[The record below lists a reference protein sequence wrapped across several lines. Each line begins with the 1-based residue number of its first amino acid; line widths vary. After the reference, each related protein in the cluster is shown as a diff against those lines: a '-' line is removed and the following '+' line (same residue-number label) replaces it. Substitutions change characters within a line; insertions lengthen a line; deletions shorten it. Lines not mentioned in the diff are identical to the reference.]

1 MACNHRRSEIL
12 KSLLTGIARARKPE
26 KFNIDMAKFKK
37 CDYKS
42 QLSVEEED

>member
-1 MACNHRRSEIL
+1 MACSHRRSEIL
-12 KSLLTGIARARKPE
+12 KSLLTGIAGARKPE
-26 KFNIDMAKFKK
+26 KFKIETDKFKK